1 MQRLAEKTADV
12 RDPEEKIKIVL
23 EDLESRAKE
32 PLPEIE
38 RFPVH
43 YAEDGI
49 EGFKLALRFR
59 QLVAMQHWLG
69 HPEYTLGDAIQ
80 SVAKTS

>member
-1 MQRLAEKTADV
+1 VQRLAEKTV
-12 RDPEEKIKIVL
+12 HTQDPEERVKIAL

-49 EGFKLALRFR
+49 DGFAMAL
-59 QLVAMQHWLG
+59 
-69 HPEYTLGDAIQ
+69 
-80 SVAKTS
+80 

>member
-1 MQRLAEKTADV
+1 MILG
-12 RDPEEKIKIVL
+12 
-23 EDLESRAKE
+23 DLESRARP

-49 EGFKLALRFR
+49 EGFELALRLR
-59 QLVAMQHWLG
+59 QMVAMQHWLG
-69 HPEYTLGDAIQ
+69 NPEYSLGDAIQ
-80 SVAKTS
+80 SLAKTL